1 MKPLRQRIEQ
11 AGGISA
17 ATCARQG
24 SPENNFNVIDDLKST
39 IYALTLELRQ
49 IAETL
54 RDDEDVDADKL
65 AEYAALPGVYEF
77 RAGIKSRAAEE
88 GAA

>member
-1 MKPLRQRIEQ
+1 MKPLKQRIEQ

-17 ATCARQG
+17 ATCAHHG
-24 SPENNFNVIDDLKST
+24 SPENNFTVINDLKST
-39 IYALTLELRQ
+39 IYALTLELRH

-54 RDDEDVDADKL
+54 RDGEEIDADKL
-65 AEYAALPGVYEF
+65 AEYAALAGAYEF